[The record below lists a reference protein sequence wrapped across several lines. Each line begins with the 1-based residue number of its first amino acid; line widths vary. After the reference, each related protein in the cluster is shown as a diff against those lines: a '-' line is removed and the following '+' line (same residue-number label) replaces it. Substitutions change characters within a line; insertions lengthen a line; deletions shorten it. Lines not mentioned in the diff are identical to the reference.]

1 MKSKAQQIPEELI
14 YERDGDTIY
23 YVKGYR
29 EMMKNNTIERTM
41 SSYFQG
47 FLIAELVRILGN
59 LLGEKYRIA
68 TNEFGLQFKLKVWRK
83 ADIAIFLKSKI
94 AHFPKTYGKYV
105 DVAPE
110 IVFEIDTQLEFA
122 NWESADVYF
131 SDKTNALLN
140 FGVKKVIWIF
150 SKTEKIT
157 IAEQGKR
164 WEVFH
169 WSETFHVLNDISLNI
184 EEVVDTL

>member
-1 MKSKAQQIPEELI
+1 MKSKTQSIPDKLI

-29 EMMKNNTIERTM
+29 DMIKNNTIERTM

-47 FLIAELVRILGN
+47 FLTAELIHILGN
-59 LLGEKYRIA
+59 LLGEIYRIA
-68 TNEFGLQFKLKVWRK
+68 TNEFGLQFAPKVCRK

-94 AHFPKTYGKYV
+94 AHFPKTYDKYV

-110 IVFEIDTQLEFA
+110 VVIEIDTQLEFS
-122 NWESADVYF
+122 NWENADIYF
-131 SDKTNALLN
+131 TTKTNALLG

-164 WEVFH
+164 WQVFH
-169 WSETFHVLNDISLNI
+169 WSETFNVLDKVSLNI
-184 EEVVDTL
+184 KEVVDTL